1 MKRALWVMVILVG
14 LCGTPVWARTPEEA
28 VLPEWVVGTLAG
40 YAGGMAG
47 ALILGSLFAAGTGD
61 FWEQLGLILVGV
73 LLGYTGG
80 AGLGASFGVITTGSF
95 LGVQGN
101 VGLAYL
107 GGVGAAALAAAFSIA
122 LDLEAFLWL
131 VPPAAAAGATLGF
144 NVGVRIP

>member
-1 MKRALWVMVILVG
+1 MKRTLGVVVILVG
-14 LCGTPVWARTPEEA
+14 LCGSPLWARTPEEA

-47 ALILGSLFAAGTGD
+47 ALILGSLFAAGAEGS
-61 FWEQLGLILVGV
+61 WEQLGLILFGV

-80 AGLGASFGVITTGSF
+80 AGLGASFGVITTGSV

-101 VGLAYL
+101 VGLAHL
-107 GGVGAAALAAAFSIA
+107 GGVSAAALAAELSIA
-122 LDLEAFLWL
+122 LNLEALVWL
-131 VPPAAAAGATLGF
+131 VPPVAAAGATLGF